1 MSSLLE
7 VSSLRYLSYDLFS
20 NLFLYNYY
28 EEDYDQLLKKLGKV
42 KDLED
47 VNSIV
52 NFKSIWDKLT
62 SVKKSD
68 YLIEYSTLFL
78 TGIGIKPLTPVESKR
93 LFSLM
98 GEKVAQFR
106 KNDILHFYSSR
117 GLRLN
122 YLGQFRFEE
131 DHISTIFA
139 FMSYLVKE
147 EMMLR
152 KERRDT
158 YKNTMDQKNFF
169 ITHIQS
175 WIPDWANDV
184 IMDNRS
190 DVFKVIC
197 KELRKWIDF
206 ENGYLLGGGK
216 N

>member
-28 EEDYDQLLKKLGKV
+28 DEDYDQLLKKLEKV

-52 NFKSIWDKLT
+52 NFKSIWEKLT

-184 IMDNRS
+184 ITDNRS

>member
-28 EEDYDQLLKKLGKV
+28 EEDYDPLLKKMEKV

-93 LFSLM
+93 LFSAM

-158 YKNTMDQKNFF
+158 YKNVMDQKNFF
-169 ITHIQS
+169 TTHIQS

>member
-7 VSSLRYLSYDLFS
+7 LSSLRYLAYELFS
-20 NLFLYNYY
+20 HLFLYNYY
-28 EEDYDQLLKKLGKV
+28 DDDYSLLLKKLEKV

-52 NFKSIWDKLT
+52 NFRSIWEKLT
-62 SVKKSD
+62 SVRKTD

-106 KNDILHFYSSR
+106 RNDILRFYSSR
-117 GLRLN
+117 GLSLN
-122 YLGQFRFEE
+122 YLTQFRFEE

-139 FMSYLVKE
+139 FMAYLIKE
-147 EMMLR
+147 EITLR

-158 YKNTMDQKNFF
+158 YRNIMDQKNFF
-169 ITHIQS
+169 ITHIKG

-184 IMDNRS
+184 ISDKRS
-190 DVFKVIC
+190 DIFKVVC
-197 KELRKWIDF
+197 KELIKWIEF
-206 ENGYLLGGGK
+206 EDNYLLGGGK

>member
-7 VSSLRYLSYDLFS
+7 ISSLRFLAYDLFS
-20 NLFLYNYY
+20 HLFLYNYY
-28 EEDYDQLLKKLGKV
+28 DEDYNSLLDKLSKV

-52 NFKSIWDKLT
+52 SFRDIWEKFN
-62 SVKKSD
+62 SSKKSD
-68 YLIEYSTLFL
+68 YLVEYSTLFL
-78 TGIGIKPLTPVESKR
+78 TGLGVKPLSPVESKR

-106 KNDILHFYSSR
+106 RNDILRFYSSR
-117 GLRLN
+117 GLKLN
-122 YLGQFRFEE
+122 YIGQFRFEE

-139 FMSYLVKE
+139 FMAYLIKE
-147 EMMLR
+147 EIMLR

-169 ITHIQS
+169 TTHIYG

-184 IMDNRS
+184 ITDKRS
-190 DVFKVIC
+190 DIFKIVC
-197 KELRKWIDF
+197 RELRKWLDF
-206 ENGYLLGGGK
+206 ENSYLLGGGK